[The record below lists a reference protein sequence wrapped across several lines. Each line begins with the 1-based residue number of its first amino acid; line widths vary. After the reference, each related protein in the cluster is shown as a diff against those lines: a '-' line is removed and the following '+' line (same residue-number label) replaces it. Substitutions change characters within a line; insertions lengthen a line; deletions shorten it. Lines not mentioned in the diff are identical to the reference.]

1 MKVLIIR
8 FSSLGDVVLATSVVE
23 SILSSDSS
31 PEIFLLTKEEYAS
44 LFQNDP
50 RLKVLS
56 FQSNIGNIKQIA
68 QLWRTAKVLRQT
80 KFDLVLDLQRN
91 PRSLLLRLLSGSQKV
106 VAYPKGHLQRRSF
119 VKKKNF
125 EKPYTH
131 AVDRYN
137 MALKE
142 AGIPIST
149 RLPKLLLSQEEE
161 RLARDF
167 LRERGVSLSH
177 RSVGIHFGAK
187 HPTKRWGDEK
197 FAELTRM
204 LAKEVDLNVLIIPS
218 KEDLSQEKLFRQGGR
233 NIFWTGALSLRE
245 LKAVISRCEVLICN
259 DSGVMHVAVG
269 LGVPVV
275 AVFGPTHP
283 CLGFYP
289 LGEDDILLSS
299 YEYCSPCSLHGEEKC
314 FRDKKYCM
322 ENIPVDKV
330 FDATVSI
337 LSKRRE
343 NVREGRP

>member
-1 MKVLIIR
+1 MRILIIR
-8 FSSLGDVVLATSVVE
+8 FSSLGDVVLATSAVE
-23 SILSSDSS
+23 SILNTYSS
-31 PEIFLLTKEEYAS
+31 PEIFLLTKKVYAS

-50 RLKVLS
+50 RLKILP
-56 FQSNIGNIKQIA
+56 FQSDVGNVKQIA
-68 QLWRTAKVLRQT
+68 QLWRTAKVLRQM
-80 KFDLVLDLQRN
+80 KFDLLIDLQRN
-91 PRSLLLRLLSGSQKV
+91 PRSFLLRSISGSKDV
-106 VAYPKGHLQRRSF
+106 IAYPKGHLQRRSF

-137 MALKE
+137 VALKE
-142 AGIPIST
+142 AGISILT
-149 RLPKLLLSQEEE
+149 RLPRLFLSQEEKMFAKE
-161 RLARDF
+161 F
-167 LRERGVSLSH
+167 LQQRGVNLS
-177 RSVGIHFGAK
+177 RPLVGIHFGAR
-187 HPTKRWGDEK
+187 HPIKRWGDEK

-204 LAKEVDLNVLIIPS
+204 LAKEVDLNVLVIPS
-218 KEDLSQEKLFRQGGR
+218 KEDLSQEKLFREGGG

-245 LKAVISRCEVLICN
+245 LKAVISRCHVLVCN
-259 DSGVMHVAVG
+259 DSGVMHLAVG

-343 NVREGRP
+343 NVREERP

>member
-1 MKVLIIR
+1 
-8 FSSLGDVVLATSVVE
+8 SH
-23 SILSSDSS
+23 SS
-31 PEIFLLTKEEYAS
+31 PEVFLLTKEEHAS

-56 FQSNIGNIKQIA
+56 FQSNVGNIKQTA

-91 PRSLLLRLLSGSQKV
+91 PRSLLLRLLSGSKKV
-106 VAYPKGHLQRRSF
+106 VAYPKGHLHRKSF

-137 MALKE
+137 MALKK
-142 AGIPIST
+142 AGITTSN
-149 RLPKLLLSQEEE
+149 RLPKVVLSQEEE
-161 RLARDF
+161 RLAQSF
-167 LRERGVSLSH
+167 LQERGVSLT
-177 RSVGIHFGAK
+177 RPLVGIHFGAK

-204 LAKEVDLNVLIIPS
+204 LAKEVDLNILVIPS

-233 NIFWTGALSLRE
+233 NIFWTGASSLRE

-322 ENIPVDKV
+322 ENIPVDEV

>member
-23 SILSSDSS
+23 SILSSHSS
-31 PEIFLLTKEEYAS
+31 PELFLLTKQDYAS

-91 PRSLLLRLLSGSQKV
+91 PRSLLLRLLSGSKKV
-106 VAYPKGHLQRRSF
+106 VTYPKGHLQRKSF

-142 AGIPIST
+142 ADIPIST
-149 RLPKLLLSQEEE
+149 RLPKLFLSQKEE

-167 LRERGVSLSH
+167 LRERGVSLT
-177 RSVGIHFGAK
+177 RPLVGIHFGAK
-187 HPTKRWGDEK
+187 HPAKEWGDEK

-204 LAKEVDLNVLIIPS
+204 LAKEVDLNVLVIPS
-218 KEDLSQEKLFRQGGR
+218 KEDSSQEKLFREGGR
-233 NIFWTGALSLRE
+233 NIFWTGALSLSE

>member
-31 PEIFLLTKEEYAS
+31 SEIFLLTKEEYAS

-91 PRSLLLRLLSGSQKV
+91 PRSLLLRLLSGSKRV
-106 VAYPKGHLQRRSF
+106 VAYRKGHLQRRSF
-119 VKKKNF
+119 VRKKNF

-137 MALKE
+137 VALKE

-149 RLPKLLLSQEEE
+149 RLPKLFLSQEEE

-167 LRERGVSLSH
+167 LQERGVSLT
-177 RSVGIHFGAK
+177 RPLVGIHFGAK
-187 HPTKRWGDEK
+187 HPAKEWGDEK
-197 FAELTRM
+197 FAEVTGM
-204 LAKEVDLNVLIIPS
+204 LAKEVDLNVLVIPS
-218 KEDLSQEKLFRQGGR
+218 KEDLSQEKLFREGGR

-245 LKAVISRCEVLICN
+245 LKAVISCCEVLICN

-269 LGVPVV
+269 LGVPAV

>member
-23 SILSSDSS
+23 NILSSHSS
-31 PEIFLLTKEEYAS
+31 PELFLLTKQDYVS
-44 LFQNDP
+44 LFDGDP
-50 RLKVLS
+50 RLRILS
-56 FQSNIGNIKQIA
+56 FRSDIANIKVSA
-68 QLWRTAKVLRQT
+68 ELWRTAKVLRQL
-80 KFDLVLDLQRN
+80 KLDLVFDLQRN

-106 VAYPKGHLQRRSF
+106 VAYRKGHLQRRSF

-142 AGIPIST
+142 ADIPIST

-161 RLARDF
+161 MLARDF

-204 LAKEVDLNVLIIPS
+204 LAKEVDLNVLVIPS
-218 KEDLSQEKLFRQGGR
+218 KEDLSQEKLFREGGG
-233 NIFWTGALSLRE
+233 NILWTGALSLRE

-289 LGEDDILLSS
+289 LGDCDILLSS
-299 YEYCSPCSLHGEEKC
+299 YERCSPCSLHGEKGC
-314 FRDKKYCM
+314 FRDKRHCM
-322 ENIPVDKV
+322 ENVPVSQV
-330 FDATVSI
+330 FDATTSI
-337 LSKRRE
+337 LSEKRE
-343 NVREGRP
+343 NVRL

>member
-1 MKVLIIR
+1 MKVLILR
-8 FSSLGDVVLATSVVE
+8 FSSLGDVVLATSAVE
-23 SILSSDSS
+23 NILSSHSS
-31 PEIFLLTKEEYAS
+31 PEIFLLTKEAYVS

-50 RLKVLS
+50 RLKILS
-56 FQSNIGNIKQIA
+56 FQSNVGNIKQIA
-68 QLWRTAKVLRQT
+68 QLWRTAKVLRQL
-80 KFDLVLDLQRN
+80 KFDLLLDLQRN
-91 PRSLLLRLLSGSQKV
+91 PRSLLLRSISGSKKV
-106 VAYPKGHLQRRSF
+106 IAYPKGHLQRRSF
-119 VKKKNF
+119 VKKKYF

-142 AGIPIST
+142 AGIAASN
-149 RLPKLLLSQEEE
+149 RLPKLSLSQQEEQ
-161 RLARDF
+161 LARD
-167 LRERGVSLSH
+167 LLERRCVSRDRPL
-177 RSVGIHFGAK
+177 VGIHFGAK
-187 HPTKRWGDEK
+187 HPAKRWGDEK
-197 FAELTRM
+197 FAELSKV
-204 LAKEVDLNVLIIPS
+204 LAKEVDLNIVVIPS
-218 KEDLSQEKLFRQGGR
+218 EEDLSQEKLFREGGG

-299 YEYCSPCSLHGEEKC
+299 YEYCSPCSLHGEGKC

-322 ENIPVDKV
+322 ENIPVHKV

>member
-1 MKVLIIR
+1 MKILIIR

-31 PEIFLLTKEEYAS
+31 PEIFLLTKKEYAS

-56 FQSNIGNIKQIA
+56 FQSNIRNIKQIA

-106 VAYPKGHLQRRSF
+106 VAYRKGHLQRRSF

-149 RLPKLLLSQEEE
+149 RLPKLVLSQEEE
-161 RLARDF
+161 RLAQDF
-167 LRERGVSLSH
+167 LRERDVSLSH

-204 LAKEVDLNVLIIPS
+204 LAKEVDLNVLVLPS
-218 KEDLSQEKLFRQGGR
+218 KEDLSQEKLFREGGG

-245 LKAVISRCEVLICN
+245 LKTVISRCEMLVCN

-289 LGEDDILLSS
+289 LGEDDMLLSS
-299 YEYCSPCSLHGEEKC
+299 YERCSPCSLHGEKGC
-314 FRDKKYCM
+314 FRDKRHCM
-322 ENIPVDKV
+322 ENVSVSQV
-330 FDATVSI
+330 FDATTSI
-337 LSKRRE
+337 LSKKRE
-343 NVREGRP
+343 NVRL

>member
-23 SILSSDSS
+23 NILSSHSS
-31 PEIFLLTKEEYAS
+31 PELFLLTKQDYVS
-44 LFQNDP
+44 LFDGDP
-50 RLKVLS
+50 RLRILS
-56 FQSNIGNIKQIA
+56 FRSDIGNIKQIA
-68 QLWRTAKVLRQT
+68 ELWRTAKVLRQL
-80 KFDLVLDLQRN
+80 KLDLLIDLQRN
-91 PRSLLLRLLSGSQKV
+91 PRSLLLRSISGSQRAI
-106 VAYPKGHLQRRSF
+106 AYPKGHLQRRSF

-137 MALKE
+137 VALKE

-161 RLARDF
+161 MFAKDF
-167 LRERGVSLSH
+167 LQQRGVNLS
-177 RSVGIHFGAK
+177 RPLVGIHFGAR

-197 FAELTRM
+197 FAELTKM
-204 LAKEVDLNVLIIPS
+204 LAKEVDLNVLVIPS
-218 KEDLSQEKLFRQGGR
+218 KEDLSQEKLFREGGG

-343 NVREGRP
+343 NVREGHP